1 MARYTIT
8 IEDGAP
14 DEPVTVRVDKHVP
27 ANEDPQALT
36 KAGRLA
42 TYARIK
48 LFELELAA
56 EYDHGQRMQ
65 EAARCCH

>member
-14 DEPVTVRVDKHVP
+14 GEPVKVIVDKQVP

-36 KAGRLA
+36 RAGKLA

-56 EYDHGQRMQ
+56 KADHGQRMQ
-65 EAARCCH
+65 EADKCCH